1 MNDLPILRTYLLD
14 ILWELRDTDIPI
26 IIGGGYGIFLK
37 TEYVRTRHLRT
48 LLDKRPESRSTSD
61 LDLFLRPELLI
72 EPGKLTP
79 LAKAIERLGY
89 IVIPTAQKYQFVK
102 PGPGNVGEIKIDLL
116 TGPQSKFSGSS
127 VKVDRRRVRPK
138 PSVGLH
144 AHTVDE
150 APSLEKNLFALPLS
164 GMLTQGIQYT
174 GNIFIPHPYTYLMMK
189 LFAFKDRC
197 EDESKEF
204 GRYHALDL
212 YSIIATTTEDE
223 WLAFSS
229 FRNQFKG
236 EPSVQ
241 EAAAIV
247 GKYFSMPTALG
258 MIRMRESHYYRPD
271 LQIDLFIELL
281 RESFSE

>member
-1 MNDLPILRTYLLD
+1 MNDLSVLRTYLLD
-14 ILWELRDTDIPI
+14 LLWELRSSGIPI

-37 TEYVRTRHLRT
+37 TEYVHTHHLRT

-72 EPGKLTP
+72 EPGKLAP

-89 IVIPTAQKYQFVK
+89 TVIPTAQKYQFVK
-102 PGPGNVGEIKIDLL
+102 PGLGNVGEIKIDLL
-116 TGPQSKFSGSS
+116 TGPQSQFSGSS
-127 VKVDRRRVRPK
+127 AKVDRRRVRPK

-144 AHTVDE
+144 AHIVDE
-150 APSLEKNLFALPLS
+150 APSLEKNLLAVPLS
-164 GMLTQGIQYT
+164 GMLTQGTQYT
-174 GNIFIPHPYTYLMMK
+174 GNVFIPHPYTYLMMK

-212 YSIIATTTEDE
+212 YSIIATTTEEE
-223 WLAFSS
+223 WQAFSS
-229 FRNQFKG
+229 FRDQFKN

-247 GKYFSMPTALG
+247 ANYFSMPTAFG
-258 MIRMRESHYYRPD
+258 MIRMRESRYYRPD